1 MFWANAV
8 VLNEKSNKVYSLSTY
23 EGSDS
28 LGDAKSVIDEWKKI
42 DSRKVLCAYV
52 TGDTSQEILYLENNI
67 DSFGN
72 IRYTDNNDKCRK
84 IGQKKASQ

>member
-28 LGDAKSVIDEWKKI
+28 LEDAKSVIDEWKKI

-52 TGDTSQEILYLENNI
+52 TGDTSQ
-67 DSFGN
+67 
-72 IRYTDNNDKCRK
+72 
-84 IGQKKASQ
+84 